1 LWLSSTQKHGEQTAI
16 AIVADVTKSLEAQ
29 SMIEVT
35 VKTLGLLT
43 EMTANAAI
51 AQVEACLGFRE
62 TT

>member
-35 VKTLGLLT
+35 VKTLGPLT
-43 EMTANAAI
+43 VMMANAAI
-51 AQVEACLGFRE
+51 A
-62 TT
+62 